1 MAKIERA
8 EAVADDDALD
18 GLIRASDAVMVARG
32 DLGVEI
38 GDAELVGI
46 QKIILHARRNNKVV
60 ITATQMM
67 ESMIHSPMPTR
78 AEVSDVANAVLDYT
92 DAVMLSA
99 EAPPAVPGGSGESHG
114 RVCQGAEAPDQ
125 PEIQPPPRPD
135 FRPLRRGIAL
145 ASMYGQPLPGDQ
157 GDHLPDRKRLHPL
170 IMSRIRSSVP
180 IYAYSARGRLAWR
193 CSAAW
198 KPSLRPG
205 GAAGR
210 GQPAAVDE
218 LLKRG
223 VVTKGDWV
231 ILTRAT
237 ATPPGRH
244 QHHEGAASATCWY
257 KRTSRRIT
265 PVALSALRIVAPL
278 AQQRCAQANL
288 EKSGWRRCEALSASI
303 ASGERS
309 RY

>member
-46 QKIILHARRNNKVV
+46 QKKIILHARRNNKVV

-99 EAPPAVPGGSGESHG
+99 ESAAGEYPVEAVKAMA
-114 RVCQGAEAPDQ
+114 RVCQGAEKHPTSQKSSHRLGQTFDRCD
-125 PEIQPPPRPD
+125 ES
-135 FRPLRRGIAL
+135 IAL
-145 ASMYGQPLPGDQ
+145 ASMYTANHFPGIKAIICLTES
-157 GDHLPDRKRLHPL
+157 GFTPL

-180 IYAYSARGRLAWR
+180 IYAYSPHRETQARVAMFRGR
-193 CSAAW
+193 
-198 KPSLRPG
+198 
-205 GAAGR
+205 GR
-210 GQPAAVDE
+210 RVAQAR
-218 LLKRG
+218 RG
-223 VVTKGDWV
+223 DQGRLGDPDQGRQ
-231 ILTRAT
+231 LHR
-237 ATPPGRH
+237 PGRH
-244 QHHEGAASATCWY
+244 QHHEGAARRRPAGISA
-257 KRTSRRIT
+257 RR
-265 PVALSALRIVAPL
+265 
-278 AQQRCAQANL
+278 
-288 EKSGWRRCEALSASI
+288 G
-303 ASGERS
+303 G
-309 RY
+309 